1 MSEATLTMNETM
13 GKAASAAAVV
23 DSTVTMAT
31 TMMGKV
37 SIATDDVESSNVTGA
52 KRGREE
58 MEETQMDVDAYS
70 MVATDKSNLSLPS
83 MVALTNE
90 SFDSKPRVCLRTEY
104 AP

>member
-13 GKAASAAAVV
+13 GKAAAAAAVV

-37 SIATDDVESSNVTGA
+37 SIATGEVESSNVTGA

-58 MEETQMDVDAYS
+58 MEETKMDVDAYS
-70 MVATDKSNLSLPS
+70 MVATDKSNLSRVEDRW
-83 MVALTNE
+83 VAL
-90 SFDSKPRVCLRTEY
+90 RH
-104 AP
+104 A